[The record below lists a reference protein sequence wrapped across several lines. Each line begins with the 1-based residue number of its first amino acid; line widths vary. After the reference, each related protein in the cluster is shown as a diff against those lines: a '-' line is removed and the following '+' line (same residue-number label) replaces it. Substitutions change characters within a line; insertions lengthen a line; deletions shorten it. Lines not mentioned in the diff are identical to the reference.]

1 MFISQLLGEACSSV
15 LGIDALKAMR
25 LNMLEIPPEDL
36 DLIVLSHLQ
45 QNRINSNVT
54 KKTSSHTQASARK
67 RASMIFFSGQT
78 VCRNTYSFIY
88 GLGEKRFKNFCTH
101 VKVVHQ
107 LKTRFYFLVQYT
119 SKGVNFTHLSHNAIT
134 LYMIYSK

>member
-54 KKTSSHTQASARK
+54 KKTSYRHVAPLGHIIPIPSQLIFVITPLCCVLSREATLTNFIKVALSA
-67 RASMIFFSGQT
+67 
-78 VCRNTYSFIY
+78 
-88 GLGEKRFKNFCTH
+88 
-101 VKVVHQ
+101 
-107 LKTRFYFLVQYT
+107 
-119 SKGVNFTHLSHNAIT
+119 
-134 LYMIYSK
+134 